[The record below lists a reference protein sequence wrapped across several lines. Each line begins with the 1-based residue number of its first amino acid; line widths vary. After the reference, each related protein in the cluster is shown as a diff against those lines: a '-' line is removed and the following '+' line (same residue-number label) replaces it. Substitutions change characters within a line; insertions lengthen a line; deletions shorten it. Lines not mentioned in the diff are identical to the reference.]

1 LVPVEPALLV
11 PELVSQLALELAL
24 AELVP
29 ALALALVRQLVLELV
44 QALVFEPALPL
55 GLLLVVFDYYRP
67 FKISPP
73 IAPRSSVLQNEVGSS
88 FFSKI
93 IITKNTRG
101 KQEAYLHLSLRWSFM
116 FFLNVIKTDSVAA
129 E

>member
-1 LVPVEPALLV
+1 LRNNNVTPLVPVEPALLV

-73 IAPRSSVLQNEVGSS
+73 IAPRSSVLQNEVGS
-88 FFSKI
+88 FFSRI
-93 IITKNTRG
+93 IIPKNAGG
-101 KQEAYLHLSLRWSFM
+101 KQEAFQ
-116 FFLNVIKTDSVAA
+116 KTILTCPT
-129 E
+129 